1 MNPTKNL
8 WGELPSGE
16 SLAVPSAILR
26 EQAEILTDHTKGL
39 LVGKV
44 VPGGQAKDDSMLFHF
59 DIVAPFLSDYRYR
72 LISVHHPVTLYP
84 VKMMDRLR
92 SIETTSNSEEEFVD
106 NLADT
111 LASDETRHMIAV
123 LLAQI
128 RAETQ

>member
-1 MNPTKNL
+1 MRPTKNL

-16 SLAVPSAILR
+16 LLTSPSAILR

-59 DIVAPFLSDYRYR
+59 DIVAPFLNDYRYR

-92 SIETTSNSEEEFVD
+92 SIETTSNSEEEFVE
-106 NLADT
+106 NLANT
-111 LASDETRHMIAV
+111 LASDETRQIIAA
-123 LLAQI
+123 LLAQS
-128 RAETQ
+128 RAEIQ